1 MDNKQATLELG
12 TKPVGKLLAQY
23 ALPAIVAMTASS
35 LYNMIDSIFIGQGV
49 GPLAISGL
57 AITFPLM
64 NLSAAFG
71 AAVGIGSS
79 TCISV
84 KLGQKDYAMAEH
96 IFGNSFTL
104 NLVVGILFGLIAILF
119 LDPILYFFG
128 ASENTIP
135 YARDY
140 MLVILAGNVV
150 SQTFLGMN
158 AVLRAAS
165 KPRQAMAATILTV
178 ILNIVL
184 APIFIWPL
192 KLGIQGA
199 AIATIISQ
207 YFAGFGLMI
216 LTLVKN
222 KNLIPSF
229 LEIAKWRKELR
240 RVLSYSL
247 LTSAQQS
254 VMNFGILMIQ
264 GLVNSFGVSVMA
276 AFAAGVK
283 IDSFAYLPTQDFGNA
298 YSFFISQNSGKGM
311 RERIMKGTRS
321 AILISTLFSLF
332 ISFLVNL
339 TAPWLIGIFFSS
351 PSDEILS
358 IGISYLRVEGTFYAL
373 IGILFLFYGYFRADG
388 RPSVSLV
395 LTIISLGLR
404 VLLAYAFAPLFGYM
418 AIWAAIPIG
427 WAVADLAALIFY
439 KRNLRKMKEN
449 KSFDN

>member
-1 MDNKQATLELG
+1 MQKDLTEGPILSR
-12 TKPVGKLLAQY
+12 LLLFS
-23 ALPAIVAMTASS
+23 LPMTAANI
-35 LYNMIDSIFIGQGV
+35 LQQCYNLADTMIVGRFIGEDALASVGSAYTLMVFITSILLGLSLGSSALVANYFGAGKREKMHTTIASSFILIFLLSLIITIISLLSIDWIIRALNTPYELEEMLKEYLFWIFLGLIGV
-49 GPLAISGL
+49 FLTNYFSCLLRSVGDSVTPLVMLAIS
-57 AITFPLM
+57 AVM
-64 NLSAAFG
+64 N
-71 AAVGIGSS
+71 I
-79 TCISV
+79 
-84 KLGQKDYAMAEH
+84 
-96 IFGNSFTL
+96 
-104 NLVVGILFGLIAILF
+104 F
-119 LDPILYFFG
+119 LDLYF
-128 ASENTIP
+128 II
-135 YARDY
+135 D
-140 MLVILAGNVV
+140 
-150 SQTFLGMN
+150 LG
-158 AVLRAAS
+158 
-165 KPRQAMAATILTV
+165 
-178 ILNIVL
+178 
-184 APIFIWPL
+184 W
-192 KLGIQGA
+192 GIAGA

-216 LTLVKN
+216 LTVVKN

-264 GLVNSFGVSVMA
+264 GLVNSFGVAVMA

-311 RERIMKGTRS
+311 RERIVRGTRL
-321 AILISTLFSLF
+321 AVLISTLFSLI

-351 PSDEILS
+351 PSDEIIS
-358 IGISYLRVEGTFYAL
+358 IGISYLRVEGNFYAL

-404 VLLAYAFAPLFGYM
+404 VLLAYSFAPLFGYM